1 MEDSQSLPVKIQ
13 DEMFQQRIYL
23 MFDGAGNGT
32 QGLAKA
38 HRALCTE
45 LHSKTIL
52 ILNQNLK
59 N

>member
-1 MEDSQSLPVKIQ
+1 MEGSQSLPVKIQ
-13 DEMFQQRIYL
+13 DERIQQRIYL

-45 LHSKTIL
+45 LHLFFPGEKL
-52 ILNQNLK
+52 IARQ
-59 N
+59 